1 MNVSVWKKIQETVV
15 EQFFKN
21 ATSATLC
28 ISQRIILGRKNMDID
43 GSEFKNDSEVSKSEN
58 ENVLRIWTMYIWFMA
73 TYTYTSNAYMCYM
86 IKYIYTFYS
95 SLKIGIKLK
104 KIKSLGLCQ
113 S

>member
-1 MNVSVWKKIQETVV
+1 M

-21 ATSATLC
+21 ATSAILC

-43 GSEFKNDSEVSKSEN
+43 GSEFKNDSEVSKSES

-73 TYTYTSNAYMCYM
+73 TYTSNAYMCYM

-95 SLKIGIKLK
+95 SLTIGIKLK